1 MAVLHGLADRF
12 VAPAAGEAIYT
23 ALGGPR
29 LLDLVP
35 GMGHGFCAAA
45 AEPIDD
51 ALDWLV
57 AEAGGV
63 AGPATGGTGG
73 RVR

>member
-12 VAPAAGEAIYT
+12 VAPAAGEAVYT

-29 LLDLVP
+29 RLDLVP

-57 AEAGGV
+57 AESGGV
-63 AGPATGGTGG
+63 AGPTGGTGG
-73 RVR
+73 RAR

>member
-1 MAVLHGLADRF
+1 VAVLHGLADRF
-12 VAPAAGEAIYT
+12 VAPAAAEAIYT

-63 AGPATGGTGG
+63 AGPTAGRTGG